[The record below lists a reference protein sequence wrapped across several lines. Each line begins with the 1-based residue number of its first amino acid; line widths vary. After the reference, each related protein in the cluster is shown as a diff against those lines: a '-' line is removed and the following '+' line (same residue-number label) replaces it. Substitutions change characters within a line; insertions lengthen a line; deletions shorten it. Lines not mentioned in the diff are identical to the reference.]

1 MKTMLG
7 ALALVALA
15 PAAVADVTLIAS
27 SRVIA
32 DPAKDTAAP
41 GLVAVRD
48 NKIIGVGGPGAS
60 AESLGAQPGEKVE
73 RIDLG
78 ALTVLPG
85 LIDAHVH
92 LSSDPGGGFAR
103 AALFDR
109 EAAVVVGAKNAR
121 LTVEAGF
128 TTVRDLGSP
137 PNVGQAMR
145 DGTARGLIPGPR
157 ILISG
162 PALSIIGGHGDP
174 SAGFNQLLG
183 EAIRASEGMTCTGPV
198 NCSERVREAS
208 ARGVDWIKITA
219 TGGVLSQQ
227 ARGLGQHF
235 SQPEMNAI
243 VETAGQLGLKVAAH
257 AHGSDGVRGATM
269 AGVTSIEHG
278 TFMTEADAKEMKA
291 RATYLCPT
299 LMPAK
304 QYMEAAPGTYTD
316 VVQVKIKQRLDALG
330 KNIKL
335 AKQTGV
341 KIAFCTDTGVSPH
354 GRNGEEFAMMA
365 QYGGLSAREA
375 LVSSTRTAAEL
386 LGLENQIGVL
396 GAGRSADMIAV
407 DGDPLADPNALT
419 KVRFVMAQGR
429 LIKKP

>member
-1 MKTMLG
+1 MRNLMLAAAACVLAPG
-7 ALALVALA
+7 AL
-15 PAAVADVTLIAS
+15 ADVTLIAS
-27 SRVIA
+27 SRIIA
-32 DPAKDTAAP
+32 DPAKDNAAP
-41 GLVAVRD
+41 GVVAVRD
-48 NKIIGVGGPGAS
+48 GKIIGVGGPGTS
-60 AESLGAQPGEKVE
+60 AESLGAQAGEKVA
-73 RIDLG
+73 RVDLG
-78 ALTVLPG
+78 ALTVIPG
-85 LIDAHVH
+85 LIDGHVH

-103 AALFDR
+103 GVLFDR
-109 EAAVVVGAKNAR
+109 EYAVIVGAKNAR

-128 TTVRDLGSP
+128 TTVRDLGSA
-137 PNVGQAMR
+137 PNVGQSLR
-145 DGTARGLIPGPR
+145 EGIARGLIPGPR
-157 ILISG
+157 LLVSG

-174 SAGFNQLLG
+174 SAGFNQIIG

-198 NCSERVREAS
+198 ECSERVREAS

-235 SQPEMNAI
+235 SQPEMAAI

-257 AHGSDGVRGATM
+257 AHGADGVRGATR
-269 AGVTSIEHG
+269 AGVASVEHG
-278 TFMTEADAKEMKA
+278 TFMTEAEAKEMRA
-291 RATYLCPT
+291 RGTYLCPT

-304 QYMEAAPGTYTD
+304 QYMEAKPGTYTP
-316 VVQVKIKQRLDALG
+316 VVEAKIKQRLDALG

-365 QYGGLSAREA
+365 QYGGLSPREA
-375 LVSSTRTAAEL
+375 LASSTKIAAEM
-386 LGLENQIGVL
+386 LEISDDVGVL
-396 GAGRSADMIAV
+396 STGRVADIIAV
-407 DGDPLADPNALT
+407 DGDPLTDPTALT

-429 LIKKP
+429 LIKAP